1 MKVKRNLLLCSWLS
15 FFLLISVLP
24 GNASVFAQQ
33 EKLAL
38 SSTQLTVREIF
49 DAISS
54 QLRYDVFYN
63 GEQLDLNRKVKFAQQ
78 VLNLEQVLD
87 AVANNRFKYTL
98 EDRTIILTPLTTPQ
112 TVNSVT
118 LTGQVT
124 DQSNTPLPGVTVLV
138 KGTKLGTSTDPEG
151 NFKLSLPQQ
160 ENTILIFSFIGMESQ
175 EVPVG
180 DPKKPIKVILKETA
194 ENLKEVVVTGIL
206 KFSAVSFKMT
216 LIENLKEVVV
226 TGIFTRKKESF
237 TGSASTYT
245 ASELKT
251 AGTQNILQSL
261 KTLDP
266 SFAILDNTLYGSD
279 PNRLPN
285 MEIRGK
291 SSMLGMRDELEAD
304 PNQPL
309 FILDGFESSLSVI
322 NDMDINRIASIT
334 ILKDAAS
341 TAIYGSKAANG
352 VVVVETVKPQ
362 AGKLMVSYN
371 GNANIS
377 MPDLSS
383 YNLMN
388 AKEKL
393 AFEKLA
399 GKYTP
404 ASWSATSEFELQK
417 LYNQKLAEIES
428 GIDTY
433 WLTEPLRVGVNQKHS
448 LYIEGGE
455 GSFLFGIGAGYNGIS
470 GVMEKSN
477 REVISG
483 NIDLIYRIKKFQFS
497 NKFSMTNTKIKNP
510 IVDFSEYAAA
520 NPYYKKRDEEGNIGK
535 WLENNDYTKAANPLW
550 NASQNSRDEGKQL
563 ALSNYFVAEYT
574 PLEALKVR
582 ARFGISYGNDDTEK
596 FISRNDTR
604 FDTYEILK
612 KGTFNTTNTRSNQ
625 YEGELSVT
633 FAKLIGRHRLNAVL
647 GGNLNSNKTL
657 TQGYSAQGFPEGD
670 FVYPSFSNG
679 YPEGGSPTYYENTS
693 RSMNGY
699 FNLGYSFDDRYLMD
713 FSLRENGSSVFGAS
727 KRYIGTWSVGL
738 GWNLHKERFIADHL
752 TWIDFL
758 KLRAS
763 IGNPGN
769 QNFSSSK
776 TLTTFNFQLASMNYF
791 GMGAVLNQLGNPD
804 LDWQITLDKNIGID
818 MTLIDK
824 RLNITADYY
833 HKVTDP
839 LLINISMPL
848 SSGTSSYLTNMGKQ
862 ISQGL
867 TLSASYYIIQKLDQR
882 FSWLVRGNL
891 RTQKTKLDK
900 IGNKLDELNK
910 SGQGHNTVRYY
921 NGADPDDIWAVKS
934 AGIDPSTGRELF
946 YDKEGNYTYDFSYDN
961 EVICGNT
968 RPKIEGVIGTSLNY
982 KGFSVSMNFRYQTGA
997 SVFNEALFNKVE
1009 NISVSGLNK
1018 NQDKRA
1024 LYERWQNPGDKVRFK
1039 DIANAASTPMS
1050 SRFIQKE
1057 NVLSME
1063 SVYVGYEFYEGWIK
1077 KIGLSNLKIQAS
1089 MRDVFRASTIKS
1101 ERGTL
1106 YPFARSL
1113 ELGLSFNF

>member
-194 ENLKEVVVTGIL
+194 
-206 KFSAVSFKMT
+206 
-216 LIENLKEVVV
+216 ENLKEVVV

-582 ARFGISYGNDDTEK
+582 ARFGITYGNDDTEK

-824 RLNITADYY
+824 RLNIKADYY

>member
-194 ENLKEVVVTGIL
+194 
-206 KFSAVSFKMT
+206 
-216 LIENLKEVVV
+216 ENLKEVVV

-1063 SVYVGYEFYEGWIK
+1063 SVYVGYEGWIK

>member
-194 ENLKEVVVTGIL
+194 
-206 KFSAVSFKMT
+206 
-216 LIENLKEVVV
+216 ENLKEVVV

-520 NPYYKKRDEEGNIGK
+520 NPYYKKRDEEGNIDK

>member
-194 ENLKEVVVTGIL
+194 
-206 KFSAVSFKMT
+206 
-216 LIENLKEVVV
+216 ENLKEVVV

-612 KGTFNTTNTRSNQ
+612 KGTFNTINTRSNQ

-824 RLNITADYY
+824 RLNIIADYY

>member
-194 ENLKEVVVTGIL
+194 ENLKEVVVTGI
-206 KFSAVSFKMT
+206 
-216 LIENLKEVVV
+216 
-226 TGIFTRKKESF
+226 FTRKKKSF

-404 ASWSATSEFELQK
+404 ASWSATSDFELQK

>member
-194 ENLKEVVVTGIL
+194 ENLKEVVVTGI
-206 KFSAVSFKMT
+206 
-216 LIENLKEVVV
+216 
-226 TGIFTRKKESF
+226 FTRKKESF

-404 ASWSATSEFELQK
+404 ASWSATSDFELQK

-520 NPYYKKRDEEGNIGK
+520 NPYYKKRDEEGNIDK

>member
-151 NFKLSLPQQ
+151 NFKLSLSQQ

-194 ENLKEVVVTGIL
+194 
-206 KFSAVSFKMT
+206 
-216 LIENLKEVVV
+216 ENLKEVVV

-520 NPYYKKRDEEGNIGK
+520 NPYYKKRDEEGNIDK

-713 FSLRENGSSVFGAS
+713 FSLRENGSSVSGAS

>member
-1 MKVKRNLLLCSWLS
+1 MKKNQMKVKRNLLLCSWLS

-24 GNASVFAQQ
+24 GNASVLAQQ

-194 ENLKEVVVTGIL
+194 ENLKEVVVTGI
-206 KFSAVSFKMT
+206 
-216 LIENLKEVVV
+216 
-226 TGIFTRKKESF
+226 FTRKKESF

-291 SSMLGMRDELEAD
+291 SSMLGIRDELEAD

>member
-1 MKVKRNLLLCSWLS
+1 MKKNQMKVKRNLLLCSWLS

-194 ENLKEVVVTGIL
+194 ENLKEVVVTGI
-206 KFSAVSFKMT
+206 
-216 LIENLKEVVV
+216 
-226 TGIFTRKKESF
+226 FTRKKKSF

-982 KGFSVSMNFRYQTGA
+982 KGFSVGMNFRYQTGA

>member
-194 ENLKEVVVTGIL
+194 ENLKEVVVTGI
-206 KFSAVSFKMT
+206 
-216 LIENLKEVVV
+216 
-226 TGIFTRKKESF
+226 FTRKKESF

-404 ASWSATSEFELQK
+404 ASWSATSDFELQK

-713 FSLRENGSSVFGAS
+713 FSLRENGSSVSGAS

>member
-151 NFKLSLPQQ
+151 NFKLSLSQQ

-194 ENLKEVVVTGIL
+194 
-206 KFSAVSFKMT
+206 
-216 LIENLKEVVV
+216 ENLKEVVV

-352 VVVVETVKPQ
+352 VVVVETVKLQ

>member
-194 ENLKEVVVTGIL
+194 ENLKEVVVTGI
-206 KFSAVSFKMT
+206 
-216 LIENLKEVVV
+216 
-226 TGIFTRKKESF
+226 FTRKKKSF

-934 AGIDPSTGRELF
+934 AGINPSTGRELF

-982 KGFSVSMNFRYQTGA
+982 KGFSVGMNFRYQTGA

>member
-124 DQSNTPLPGVTVLV
+124 DLSNTPLPGVTVLV

-194 ENLKEVVVTGIL
+194 ENLKEVVVTGI
-206 KFSAVSFKMT
+206 
-216 LIENLKEVVV
+216 
-226 TGIFTRKKESF
+226 FTRKKKSF

-818 MTLIDK
+818 MILIDK

>member
-160 ENTILIFSFIGMESQ
+160 ENTILIFSFIGMVSQ

-194 ENLKEVVVTGIL
+194 
-206 KFSAVSFKMT
+206 
-216 LIENLKEVVV
+216 ENLKEVVV

-393 AFEKLA
+393 AFGQLA

>member
-160 ENTILIFSFIGMESQ
+160 ENTILIFSFISMESQ

-194 ENLKEVVVTGIL
+194 
-206 KFSAVSFKMT
+206 
-216 LIENLKEVVV
+216 ENLKEVVV

-448 LYIEGGE
+448 LYIEGE

>member
-1 MKVKRNLLLCSWLS
+1 MS

-194 ENLKEVVVTGIL
+194 
-206 KFSAVSFKMT
+206 
-216 LIENLKEVVV
+216 ENLKEVVV

-818 MTLIDK
+818 MILIDK

>member
-194 ENLKEVVVTGIL
+194 
-206 KFSAVSFKMT
+206 
-216 LIENLKEVVV
+216 ENLKEVVV

-824 RLNITADYY
+824 RLNIIADYY

>member
-194 ENLKEVVVTGIL
+194 ENLKEVVVTGI
-206 KFSAVSFKMT
+206 
-216 LIENLKEVVV
+216 
-226 TGIFTRKKESF
+226 FTRKKESF

-404 ASWSATSEFELQK
+404 ASWSATSDFELQK

-818 MTLIDK
+818 MILIDK

-982 KGFSVSMNFRYQTGA
+982 KGFSVGMNFRYQTGA

>member
-24 GNASVFAQQ
+24 GNASVLAQQ

-194 ENLKEVVVTGIL
+194 
-206 KFSAVSFKMT
+206 
-216 LIENLKEVVV
+216 ENLKEVVV

-900 IGNKLDELNK
+900 IDK

>member
-1 MKVKRNLLLCSWLS
+1 MKKNQMKVKRNLLLCSWLS

-194 ENLKEVVVTGIL
+194 ENLKEVVVTGI
-206 KFSAVSFKMT
+206 
-216 LIENLKEVVV
+216 
-226 TGIFTRKKESF
+226 FTRKKESF

-404 ASWSATSEFELQK
+404 ASWSATSDFELQK

>member
-194 ENLKEVVVTGIL
+194 
-206 KFSAVSFKMT
+206 
-216 LIENLKEVVV
+216 ENLKEVVV

-596 FISRNDTR
+596 FISRNDTC

-758 KLRAS
+758 KLRAL

>member
-1 MKVKRNLLLCSWLS
+1 MKKLRLMFRWTFVFVLLGMLH
-15 FFLLISVLP
+15 VHANVYP
-24 GNASVFAQQ
+24 Q
-33 EKLAL
+33 
-38 SSTQLTVREIF
+38 
-49 DAISS
+49 
-54 QLRYDVFYN
+54 N
-63 GEQLDLNRKVKFAQQ
+63 GQQ
-78 VLNLEQVLD
+78 VTLSMKAASLKDVLW
-87 AVANNRFKYTL
+87 AIERQTSFVFMYNE
-98 EDRTIILTPLTTPQ
+98 EDLDRIGKVDVDVQGDDIRTILNVCLKGT
-112 TVNSVT
+112 T
-118 LTGQVT
+118 LTYVLQDNVIVLKPTIPQKTVKEVLLKGKVV
-124 DQSNTPLPGVTVLV
+124 DEKKEPLPGVTILV
-138 KGTKLGTSTDPEG
+138 KGTSVGAVTDANGQFAMRVPETA
-151 NFKLSLPQQ
+151 NLALV
-160 ENTILIFSFIGMESQ
+160 FSFIGMEPKEVAYKGQQ
-175 EVPVG
+175 EFYVVM
-180 DPKKPIKVILKETA
+180 KTAKE
-194 ENLKEVVVTGIL
+194 ELEEVVVTGYMKL
-206 KFSAVSFKMT
+206 
-216 LIENLKEVVV
+216 
-226 TGIFTRKKESF
+226 KKESF
-237 TGSASTYT
+237 TGNTT
-245 ASELKT
+245 TVNKDQLLKT
-251 AGTQNILQSL
+251 NNKNVIAALQAFE
-261 KTLDP
+261 P
-266 SFAILDNTLYGSD
+266 SFRIKDNKLFGSD
-279 PNRLPN
+279 PNSLP
-285 MEIRGK
+285 EFTIRGEG
-291 SSMLGMRDELEAD
+291 SIGMNRGLEMEKARRSQRTSLKD
-304 PNQPL
+304 NPNLPI
-309 FILDGFESSLSVI
+309 FIMDGFEVSVQKVY
-322 NDMDINRIASIT
+322 DMDINRIASIT

-404 ASWSATSEFELQK
+404 ASWSATSEFELQR

>member
-194 ENLKEVVVTGIL
+194 ENLKEVVVTGI
-206 KFSAVSFKMT
+206 
-216 LIENLKEVVV
+216 
-226 TGIFTRKKESF
+226 FTRKKKSF

-404 ASWSATSEFELQK
+404 ASWSATCEFELQK

>member
-24 GNASVFAQQ
+24 SNASVFAQQ

-194 ENLKEVVVTGIL
+194 
-206 KFSAVSFKMT
+206 
-216 LIENLKEVVV
+216 ENLKEVVV

-982 KGFSVSMNFRYQTGA
+982 KGFSVGMNFRYQTGA

>member
-194 ENLKEVVVTGIL
+194 
-206 KFSAVSFKMT
+206 
-216 LIENLKEVVV
+216 ENLKEVVV

-670 FVYPSFSNG
+670 FVYPSFSNC

>member
-194 ENLKEVVVTGIL
+194 
-206 KFSAVSFKMT
+206 
-216 LIENLKEVVV
+216 ENLKEVVV

-818 MTLIDK
+818 MILIDK

-934 AGIDPSTGRELF
+934 AGINPSTGRELF

-1039 DIANAASTPMS
+1039 DIANAVSTPMS

>member
-1 MKVKRNLLLCSWLS
+1 MS

-194 ENLKEVVVTGIL
+194 ENLKEVVVTGI
-206 KFSAVSFKMT
+206 
-216 LIENLKEVVV
+216 
-226 TGIFTRKKESF
+226 FTRKKKSF

>member
-194 ENLKEVVVTGIL
+194 ENLKEVVVTGI
-206 KFSAVSFKMT
+206 
-216 LIENLKEVVV
+216 
-226 TGIFTRKKESF
+226 FTRKKESF
-237 TGSASTYT
+237 TGSVSTYT

-679 YPEGGSPTYYENTS
+679 YPEVGSPTYYENTS

-824 RLNITADYY
+824 RLNIKADYY

>member
-118 LTGQVT
+118 LTGQVI

-194 ENLKEVVVTGIL
+194 
-206 KFSAVSFKMT
+206 
-216 LIENLKEVVV
+216 ENLKEVVV

-713 FSLRENGSSVFGAS
+713 FSLRENGSSVSGAS

>member
-24 GNASVFAQQ
+24 GNASVLAQQ

-63 GEQLDLNRKVKFAQQ
+63 GEQLDLNRKVKFA

-194 ENLKEVVVTGIL
+194 
-206 KFSAVSFKMT
+206 
-216 LIENLKEVVV
+216 ENLKEVVV

-483 NIDLIYRIKKFQFS
+483 NIDLIYHIKKFQFS

>member
-194 ENLKEVVVTGIL
+194 
-206 KFSAVSFKMT
+206 
-216 LIENLKEVVV
+216 ENLKEVVV

-763 IGNPGN
+763 IGNPSN

>member
-194 ENLKEVVVTGIL
+194 ENLKEVVVTGI
-206 KFSAVSFKMT
+206 
-216 LIENLKEVVV
+216 
-226 TGIFTRKKESF
+226 FTRKKESF
-237 TGSASTYT
+237 TGSVSTYT

-818 MTLIDK
+818 MILIDK

-934 AGIDPSTGRELF
+934 AGINPSTGRELF

>member
-151 NFKLSLPQQ
+151 NFKLSLSQQ

-194 ENLKEVVVTGIL
+194 
-206 KFSAVSFKMT
+206 
-216 LIENLKEVVV
+216 ENLKEVVV

-417 LYNQKLAEIES
+417 LYNQKLAES

>member
-151 NFKLSLPQQ
+151 NFKLSLSQQ

-194 ENLKEVVVTGIL
+194 
-206 KFSAVSFKMT
+206 
-216 LIENLKEVVV
+216 ENLKEVVV

-818 MTLIDK
+818 MILIDK

>member
-194 ENLKEVVVTGIL
+194 
-206 KFSAVSFKMT
+206 
-216 LIENLKEVVV
+216 ENLKEVVV

-510 IVDFSEYAAA
+510 IVDFSEDAAA

-818 MTLIDK
+818 MILIDK

-934 AGIDPSTGRELF
+934 AGINPSTGRELF

>member
-194 ENLKEVVVTGIL
+194 ENLKEVVVTGI
-206 KFSAVSFKMT
+206 
-216 LIENLKEVVV
+216 
-226 TGIFTRKKESF
+226 FTRKKESF

-291 SSMLGMRDELEAD
+291 SSMLGMRDELETD

>member
-194 ENLKEVVVTGIL
+194 
-206 KFSAVSFKMT
+206 
-216 LIENLKEVVV
+216 ENLKEVVV

-433 WLTEPLRVGVNQKHS
+433 WLTEPLRVGVNQKHP

-612 KGTFNTTNTRSNQ
+612 KGTFNTTNTRSHQ
-625 YEGELSVT
+625 YDGELSVT

>member
-194 ENLKEVVVTGIL
+194 
-206 KFSAVSFKMT
+206 
-216 LIENLKEVVV
+216 ENLKEVVV

-1057 NVLSME
+1057 NVLSMD

>member
-194 ENLKEVVVTGIL
+194 ENLKEVVVTGI
-206 KFSAVSFKMT
+206 
-216 LIENLKEVVV
+216 
-226 TGIFTRKKESF
+226 FTRKKESF

-341 TAIYGSKAANG
+341 TEIYGSKAANG

-713 FSLRENGSSVFGAS
+713 FSLRENGSSVSGAS